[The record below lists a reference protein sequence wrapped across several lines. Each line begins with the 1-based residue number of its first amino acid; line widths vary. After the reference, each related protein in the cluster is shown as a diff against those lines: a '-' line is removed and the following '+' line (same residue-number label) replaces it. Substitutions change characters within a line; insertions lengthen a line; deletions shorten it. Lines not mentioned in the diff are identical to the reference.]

1 MQRWPRFPVPEAF
14 MSALRFATPLLALV
28 VGAAGAAAAQAPT
41 LPSDT
46 LEANF
51 APRATPRPAPEAAP
65 SLPSDTLE
73 AAPPPSAPDPSG
85 ASLDPEERPIPERIE
100 SLRLAASPTG
110 GYGPDSRRL
119 LT

>member
-1 MQRWPRFPVPEAF
+1 MC
-14 MSALRFATPLLALV
+14 ALRFATPLLALV
-28 VGAAGAAAAQAPT
+28 VVSAGAAAAQAPT

-46 LEANF
+46 LKANF
-51 APRATPRPAPEAAP
+51 APRATPGPSPEAAP

-85 ASLDPEERPIPERIE
+85 ASLDPEERPIPQRIE
-100 SLRLAASPTG
+100 SLRLAAGPTSS
-110 GYGPDSRRL
+110 YGADSRRL